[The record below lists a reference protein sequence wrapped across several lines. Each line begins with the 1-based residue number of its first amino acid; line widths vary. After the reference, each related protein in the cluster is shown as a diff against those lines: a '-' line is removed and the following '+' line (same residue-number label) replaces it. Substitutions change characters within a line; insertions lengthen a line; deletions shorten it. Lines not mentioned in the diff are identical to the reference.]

1 MPDRTLLPNEPGV
14 LHWDVE
20 QDLTE
25 RHLWPVRREL
35 EVFFLALRESLDA
48 RLRAA
53 QPFKLGKPY
62 PLGQCLEIT
71 QAVQACL
78 QQPAAP
84 LHGAAADGF
93 AALSAFVLAGG
104 TARQVWGDLRGEYFQ
119 NAFLLGTL
127 YVDVSNDTVVAS
139 KPKVE
144 ILPWAQA
151 RFSAVR
157 DYRHYA
163 LLVNGYWKAHVF
175 PNHVLPT
182 LAPYFPWFVALP
194 DGSIRL
200 EADSHYMFALNLASE
215 YRASEAVLQDPPMEP
230 TLFQALAQAL
240 GGTSLALASDP
251 LAGRSQALVH
261 CAQCRAERPVLS
273 AQQRQDVIE
282 GLRVV
287 NGCLARFRVAGLSCN

>member
-71 QAVQACL
+71 QAVQTCL
-78 QQPAAP
+78 QHPAAP

-119 NAFLLGTL
+119 NAFCWARCMSTCP
-127 YVDVSNDTVVAS
+127 TIRWWPAS
-139 KPKVE
+139 PRWRSC
-144 ILPWAQA
+144 PGP
-151 RFSAVR
+151 RR
-157 DYRHYA
+157 
-163 LLVNGYWKAHVF
+163 VF
-175 PNHVLPT
+175 Q
-182 LAPYFPWFVALP
+182 
-194 DGSIRL
+194 R
-200 EADSHYMFALNLASE
+200 
-215 YRASEAVLQDPPMEP
+215 
-230 TLFQALAQAL
+230 
-240 GGTSLALASDP
+240 
-251 LAGRSQALVH
+251 
-261 CAQCRAERPVLS
+261 CAITGITRCW
-273 AQQRQDVIE
+273 
-282 GLRVV
+282 
-287 NGCLARFRVAGLSCN
+287 